1 MTFPPS
7 NSYKDTFK
15 NVLKYTGQN
24 YRFVPT
30 YLRNRDPIAP
40 FGESPDIKPPE
51 QQGYY
56 PVNSLWTNTPGQRV
70 FLLVGIRNNL
80 ANWVLISGGGGG
92 GGGQFIQI
100 PDGTIIPPND
110 GGGWQFSVI
119 NMTITGNPVTGTVT
133 FDATPVLLALRFDV
147 LNGANP
153 FVFPMNSPPTVKF
166 RSADATVVISGSA
179 PDTIDLSVPGVIQQF
194 KTDFDSTGTASPGTV
209 TPVANVVKVFGN
221 SPLVGIGTQGLITK
235 ALSDTLAPPFDT
247 IYLQYVDGFVV
258 TNNSSTTTLIALVP
272 DNNAG
277 FTITVTYSA
286 FEAVTGLSF
295 GGRQTVVGGMFG
307 NIITIS
313 TVLEDFSGGSP
324 GLSACV
330 LKIRGTGSGQLKV
343 QVNGIV
349 GKTIRWHALIPWIAT
364 G

>member
-166 RSADATVVISGSA
+166 RSGDATVVISGSA
-179 PDTIDLSVPGVIQQF
+179 PDTIDLSVPGVIANIT
-194 KTDFDSTGTASPGTV
+194 TDFDINGDPIGTV
-209 TPVANVVKVFGN
+209 TPFGN
-221 SPLVGIGTQGLITK
+221 NFKILGIGPGSPGPGTQGIVTQEAPL
-235 ALSDTLAPPFDT
+235 LAPHNVVF
-247 IYLQYVDGFVV
+247 IKYADGALTTVS
-258 TNNSSTTTLIALVP
+258 TSSTTVIAIDVT
-272 DNNAG
+272 DNSG
-277 FTITVTYSA
+277 FTISA
-286 FEAVTGLSF
+286 TFTAYEPLTGDSF
-295 GGRQTVVGGMFG
+295 GGRLMSIGRNFAGVVS
-307 NIITIS
+307 ITS
-313 TVLEDFSGGSP
+313 KLENVSGGSP
-324 GLSACV
+324 GLSTCSFDAIPV
-330 LKIRGTGSGQLKV
+330 GNQIRIRVKGV
-343 QVNGIV
+343 A
-349 GKTIRWHALIPWIAT
+349 GKTINWHVLVPWIAT
-364 G
+364 QNA